1 MGKAKF
7 VLVMNTAGQWED
19 KTDEVVECAT
29 DPGRGRISVRY
40 KSNPEHVFQYG
51 ERRVRIL
58 TEAVALNPDQ
68 VQLRVGGRLLSGAD
82 AISMAADFYIVK
94 AGGKSIPYRTS
105 EVQLERDL
113 AVDPACRN
121 ALDYFR
127 AVAELAGAK
136 GGEDESL
143 LAGQY
148 KYLTRVPDVSVL
160 GAYLSP
166 GSALKEQAKLD
177 LLIYPFGTNAS
188 QKAAVEKA
196 IQSQVTVVQG
206 PPGTGKTQTILN
218 MIANAI
224 CLGWTVAVVSNNN
237 AATKNVAD
245 KLEAEGLG
253 FLLAR
258 LGKRDNKTDFINSQN
273 GQYPDWLPEASRSVE
288 EIASLERRIRSL
300 TMTLDGLVKANNDR
314 AILSAQIAQIRK
326 EADLHG
332 RHADASP
339 LPGVGAMIER
349 WKSRELL
356 DLLVECEE
364 FDPDLRQSL
373 FGRIRAVLR
382 YGFRG
387 RKIRREL
394 LAAGPFLLRSLY
406 YEKHVSEQQ
415 EALRRIEKILS
426 ENDFRYVQAQVEE
439 KSWELLRARISGRFK
454 GKEKREKF
462 HESEFWSRY
471 EAFQREYPV
480 VLSTTH
486 SIKTSLSPGCLYD
499 LVIVDE
505 ASQVDVATGV
515 LALACGRRAV
525 IVGDEK
531 QLPNVIDDATRHR
544 AAEIWSTHGLSCSAW
559 DYGRHSLLSSVSALW
574 PDVPNVLLREHY
586 RCHPMIAGFFNR
598 MFYDDQLIVMTDE
611 KNEKDVMQVVF
622 TVPGHH
628 ARGRLNQRQVD
639 VIEKDVLP
647 AIQHQGISDIGIIAP
662 YRDQVALLKHALG
675 SGLEIDTVHGF
686 QGREKQAIV
695 ISTVDNEIGEFV
707 DDAQL
712 LNVAV
717 SRAKRSLTV
726 VMADGQDDFR
736 TNFGHLVRYIRRQ
749 QQSVR
754 RSRVRS
760 VFDLLYPNY
769 IEARRRF
776 LDRHGRTSE
785 WESESLAEAVVQ
797 NVLKGP
803 EFAGM
808 GLQCLRHAPL
818 AWLIDDVSPL
828 SRREQEYANHPWS
841 HVDLLI
847 YDSIGKQPLV
857 GIEVDGWAFHR
868 PGSLQSERDEVKN
881 AIFHHA
887 RLPLVRLSTTGSGE
901 AERITG
907 ALGAAMNMSHR
918 SDARG

>member
-1 MGKAKF
+1 MEKAKF
-7 VLVMNTAGQWED
+7 VLVMSTAGRWED
-19 KTDEVVECAT
+19 KTDEIVEYT
-29 DPGRGRISVRY
+29 PEPGRGRISVRY
-40 KSNPEHVFQYG
+40 KSSPERVFQYG

-58 TEAVALNPDQ
+58 TEAETLNPDRM
-68 VQLRVGGRLLSGAD
+68 QLRIGGRLLPGVD
-82 AISMAADFYIVK
+82 AIFKAGDFYIVK
-94 AGGKSIPYRTS
+94 AGEKSTPYQTS
-105 EVQLERDL
+105 EIQLERDL
-113 AVDPACRN
+113 AVDPACRS

-127 AVAELAGAK
+127 TVAELAGAK

-166 GSALKEQAKLD
+166 GSALKEQAELD
-177 LLIYPFGTNAS
+177 LLVYPFGTNAS

-196 IQSQVTVVQG
+196 TQSQVTVVQG

-218 MIANAI
+218 IIANAI

-245 KLEAEGLG
+245 KLEARGLG

-258 LGKRDNKTDFINSQN
+258 LGKRDNKTAFIDLQN
-273 GQYPDWLPEASRSVE
+273 GQYPDWLPEASRSAE
-288 EIASLERRIRSL
+288 EMASLERDIRSL
-300 TMTLDGLVKANNDR
+300 TTTLDALVQANNDR
-314 AILSAQIAQIRK
+314 AILSARIAEIGK

-332 RHADASP
+332 QHADESLSP
-339 LPGVGAMIER
+339 VLGPVVKR
-349 WKSRELL
+349 WKSADLL

-364 FDPDLRQSL
+364 FDPDLHPSL
-373 FGRIRAVLR
+373 FDRIREVFR
-382 YGFRG
+382 YGFQG

-394 LAAGPFLLRSLY
+394 LAAGPLLLRGLY
-406 YEKHVSEQQ
+406 YEKYASEQQ

-426 ENDFRYVQAQVEE
+426 ENDFQHVQAQVEE
-439 KSWELLRARISGRFK
+439 KSWELLCAKIAGRFVR
-454 GKEKREKF
+454 KEKREKF
-462 HESEFWSRY
+462 CGSDFWSRY

-486 SIKTSLSPGCLYD
+486 SIKTSLSPDCLYD

-515 LALACGRRAV
+515 LALACARRAV

-531 QLPNVIDDATRHR
+531 QLPNVIDDVTRHR
-544 AAEIWSTHGLSCSAW
+544 AAEVWSTYGLSCPAW
-559 DYGRHSLLSSVSALW
+559 DYGRHSLLSSVSTLW

-598 MFYDDQLIVMTDE
+598 MFYDDRLIVMTEE

-628 ARGRLNQRQVD
+628 ARGRFNQRQVD
-639 VIEKDVLP
+639 VIKQDVLP
-647 AIQHQGISDIGIIAP
+647 AIRRQGVSDIGIIAP
-662 YRDQVALLKHALG
+662 YRDQVALLRHALG
-675 SGLEIDTVHGF
+675 DDPEIDTVHGF

-736 TNFGHLVRYIRRQ
+736 TNFGHLIRYIRRQ

-754 RSRVRS
+754 HSRIRS

-785 WESESLAEAVVQ
+785 WDSESLAEAVVQ
-797 NVLKGP
+797 NVLKRP
-803 EFAGM
+803 EFART

-818 AWLIDDVSPL
+818 AWLIDDVSSL
-828 SRREQEYANHPWS
+828 SGREREYANHPWS

-847 YDSIGKQPLV
+847 YDFIGKQPLV
-857 GIEVDGWAFHR
+857 GIEIDGWAFHR

-901 AERITG
+901 AERITC
-907 ALGAAMNMSHR
+907 ALRAAMKTSR
-918 SDARG
+918 GSDAGS